1 MPKLILFVC
10 EVNTGRSPMAAAL
23 FTAVCAQRGLGDVVA
38 DSAGLTAREGEL
50 VPAPVQQALAE
61 VGVPL
66 LRLKSKRL
74 TPKLALAAELVVTLA
89 SEHRERLV
97 ELMPRLR
104 LKTVMLMA
112 FAGEKD
118 REVPDPFGGGLEA
131 YRACLRQM
139 RPALEALAD
148 ELAAEG

>member
-1 MPKLILFVC
+1 MSRLILFVC
-10 EVNTGRSPMAAAL
+10 EVNTGRSAMAAAA
-23 FTAVCAQRGLGDVVA
+23 FAVLCAQRGLRDVVV

>member
-23 FTAVCAQRGLGDVVA
+23 FDAVCAQRGRHDLVA

-50 VPAPVQQALAE
+50 IPAPVQQALAE
-61 VGVPL
+61 ALVPL
-66 LRLKSKRL
+66 MRRKSNAL
-74 TPKLALAAELVVTLA
+74 TRKLALAAHLVVTLA

-112 FAGEKD
+112 FTGDKD

-131 YRACLRQM
+131 YRVCLRQM
-139 RPALEALAD
+139 RPAIEALVD
-148 ELAAEG
+148 ELIAEG